1 MTKGAVGNLVNR
13 YRAVLKKCRLMN
25 AFGSLAVAA
34 MLVMGGA
41 AGEAFGNPTGYDVT
55 SPSGAGGT
63 VSGTDSWREADAR
76 GINAWATGDYTVPD
90 TITRAEAT
98 ATGSDTAFSYGV
110 MSQSDTGSQLT
121 VHLGSLDISSKAV
134 LKDGYDYSYSES
146 FGIFNDNN
154 STVTM
159 KGGSITSSVESQ
171 SGTGAAFGIFNRG
184 NSHVTSGA
192 DSITVISE
200 SKGGNASVQSY
211 GVVFGSPIY
220 NDDYDV
226 IGYTH
231 DTVELT
237 NGKVNINVTSI
248 AQSDGDLYAC
258 GLWGKGGEISLNDA
272 EVTVET
278 QTPHQVGYSNTYG
291 VMLEGGSTL
300 KMKDGFIHVTATDSK
315 NEAFTG
321 IATGIQ
327 TMSGSGDY
335 KISLGKVDILT
346 KGIEAAGLE
355 LSQTMMDMA
364 GGNVEAESLGG
375 QAQGLNA
382 TSGTTF
388 TATGD
393 ISFTARAE
401 GNKAV
406 ALRVEGDSS
415 IMALGGTVTVSG
427 DRTEYDSVGATG
439 LEAHNG
445 GVITKTGGDVTVVSA
460 TGVAIGL
467 EAKDNSY
474 SSGEYRASRITYGNA
489 DAVTLVNVQGMNAY
503 GIRTWKETDTSDG
516 QSSSVELTNGDI
528 RVSSNGATAMGAYS
542 VSGNIALK
550 GTTAITASAGASG
563 GNVYSLYAT
572 SFGREQHD

>member
-1 MTKGAVGNLVNR
+1 M
-13 YRAVLKKCRLMN
+13 
-25 AFGSLAVAA
+25 
-34 MLVMGGA
+34 
-41 AGEAFGNPTGYDVT
+41 
-55 SPSGAGGT
+55 
-63 VSGTDSWREADAR
+63 
-76 GINAWATGDYTVPD
+76 
-90 TITRAEAT
+90 
-98 ATGSDTAFSYGV
+98 
-110 MSQSDTGSQLT
+110 
-121 VHLGSLDISSKAV
+121 
-134 LKDGYDYSYSES
+134 
-146 FGIFNDNN
+146 
-154 STVTM
+154 
-159 KGGSITSSVESQ
+159 
-171 SGTGAAFGIFNRG
+171 
-184 NSHVTSGA
+184 
-192 DSITVISE
+192 
-200 SKGGNASVQSY
+200 
-211 GVVFGSPIY
+211 
-220 NDDYDV
+220 
-226 IGYTH
+226 
-231 DTVELT
+231 ELT

-258 GLWGKGGEISLNDA
+258 GLWGRGGEISLNDA

-346 KGIEAAGLE
+346 KGIEAVGLE

-406 ALRVEGDSS
+406 ALRAEGDSS
-415 IMALGGTVTVSG
+415 IMALGGTVTASG

-439 LEAHNG
+439 LESHNG

-460 TGVAIGL
+460 TGVTIGL

-474 SSGEYRASRITYGNA
+474 NSGEYRASRITYGNA

-516 QSSSVELTNGDI
+516 LSSSVELTNGDI

-550 GTTAITASAGASG
+550 GTTAITASAGTSG

-572 SFGREQHD
+572 SFGSESSTINVERASTITGDMATATNSASVTVSFQDGGKLEGWTRSLGTMELSFGKNAVWEMVSSNNLAKGDDGKYAANLTKLALDDSHVYVGSTQKQWEAGSGFASSQTLLSQTDAPAELKIKELSGSGNFYLRTDMQQDISDSVRVTDGLSGSHKLHVKASGAEPV